1 MPSQFSRTTRSLT
14 NDTSR
19 YAMVAWLAA
28 GILLMGWLAWFVLGK
43 VTVYE
48 ISRQARLEVQQAPHA
63 LASLI
68 AGRVVSTTLEI
79 GQTVRTGDVL
89 VELDAG
95 SEKSRL
101 KEEETRLAAIPPK
114 IKSLK
119 TEIALMEQAKS
130 EEARSAIAAADSA
143 RFRTSEASA
152 AVDFAK
158 DNERRLSAESE
169 AGGVAK
175 VEALRA
181 LSETQKLS
189 ASRDALSSDVRKLQS
204 DAQTRVR
211 QQQAHIENLRRT
223 IVSLEG
229 DEVTAR
235 ATIERLKV
243 EIAKHSLRAPVAGR
257 IGEVVPM
264 RAGGYVAEGQKLAT
278 IVPGGE
284 LVILADFNPATALG
298 RVRPGQDARMR
309 LDGFPWAQYGTLT
322 AKVSRVASEI
332 REGLVRV
339 EFTVES
345 TAVAR
350 TLMQHGLP
358 GAVEV
363 SVEQTSPAIL
373 VLRAAGQMLSN
384 TPPSPA
390 PAPAPVSSSAKARPA
405 AAERTP

>member
-1 MPSQFSRTTRSLT
+1 ML
-14 NDTSR
+14 
-19 YAMVAWLAA
+19 AWLLASV
-28 GILLMGWLAWFVLGK
+28 LMAGWLAWFVLGK

-68 AGRVVSTTLEI
+68 ARRVLSTTLVI
-79 GQTVRTGDVL
+79 GQEVRAGDVL
-89 VELDAG
+89 VELDAS
-95 SEKSRL
+95 SEKLRL

-114 IKSLK
+114 VKSLK

-130 EEARSAIAAADSA
+130 EDVRSAIASIDSA
-143 RFRTSEASA
+143 RYRTNEATA

-158 DNERRLSAESE
+158 VNERRLREESE
-169 AGGVAK
+169 NGGVAK

-181 LSETQKLS
+181 LAETQKLS
-189 ASRDALSSDVRKLQS
+189 ASRDALSSDVRKLSS
-204 DAQTRVR
+204 DVQTRAH

-223 IVSLEG
+223 VVSLEG
-229 DEVTAR
+229 EEVTVR

-243 EIAKHSLRAPVAGR
+243 DINNHSLRAPVSGR
-257 IGEVVPM
+257 VGEVVPI

-278 IVPGGE
+278 IVPSGE

-298 RVRPGQDARMR
+298 RVRSGQNARMR
-309 LDGFPWAQYGTLT
+309 LDGFPWTQYGTVS

-332 REGLVRV
+332 RDGMVRV
-339 EFTVES
+339 ELTVES
-345 TAVAR
+345 TTVAR
-350 TLMQHGLP
+350 TLMQHGLL

-373 VLRAAGQMLSN
+373 VLRAAGQMLSSA
-384 TPPSPA
+384 PPQP
-390 PAPAPVSSSAKARPA
+390 PQPKATSA
-405 AAERTP
+405 AAERNP

>member
-1 MPSQFSRTTRSLT
+1 MPSQFSRTTRSLV

-19 YAMVAWLAA
+19 YAIVAWLL
-28 GILLMGWLAWFVLGK
+28 GGVLLAGWLAWFAWGT

-48 ISRQARLEVQQAPHA
+48 ISRQARIEVQQAPHA

-68 AGRVVSTTLEI
+68 PGRVASTTLVI
-79 GQTVRTGDVL
+79 GQQVRAGDLL
-89 VELDAG
+89 VELDA
-95 SEKSRL
+95 SSDKLRL

-114 IKSLK
+114 IKSLE
-119 TEIALMEQAKS
+119 TEIALMQRAKN
-130 EEARSAIAAADSA
+130 EDVRSAVASMDSA
-143 RFRTSEASA
+143 RYRTNEATA

-158 DNERRLSAESE
+158 GNERRLREESE

-181 LSETQKLS
+181 LSESQKLS
-189 ASRDALSSDVRKLQS
+189 ASRDALSSDVRKLES
-204 DAQTRVR
+204 DVKTRAH
-211 QQQAHIENLRRT
+211 QQQAQIENLRRT
-223 IVSLEG
+223 VVSLEG
-229 DEVTAR
+229 EAMTAS

-243 EIAKHSLRAPVAGR
+243 EIGKHSLRAPIAGR
-257 IGEVVPM
+257 VGDVAPM

-278 IVPGGE
+278 IVPSGE

-298 RVRPGQDARMR
+298 RVRPGQPARMR
-309 LDGFPWAQYGTLT
+309 LDGFPWAQYGTIS

-339 EFTVES
+339 ELTVES
-345 TAVAR
+345 TTVAR
-350 TLMQHGLP
+350 TLMQHGLL

-384 TPPSPA
+384 APPPA
-390 PAPAPVSSSAKARPA
+390 NANATAP
-405 AAERTP
+405 AAERNP

>member
-1 MPSQFSRTTRSLT
+1 MPSQFSRTTRSLAS
-14 NDTSR
+14 DTSR
-19 YAMVAWLAA
+19 YAMVAWLVA
-28 GILLMGWLAWFVLGK
+28 GVLLAGWLAWFVFGK

-68 AGRVVSTTLEI
+68 PGRVVSTKLVI
-79 GQTVRTGDVL
+79 GQVVNAGDVL
-89 VELDAG
+89 VELDA
-95 SEKSRL
+95 SSDKLRL
-101 KEEETRLAAIPPK
+101 KEEQTRLAAIPPK
-114 IKSLK
+114 IKSLE

-130 EEARSAIAAADSA
+130 EETRSASAAADSA

-158 DNERRLSAESE
+158 DNERRLREESE

-181 LSETQKLS
+181 QSEAQKLS

-243 EIAKHSLRAPVAGR
+243 EIGKHSLRAPVSGR
-257 IGEVVPM
+257 IGDVVAM
-264 RAGGYVAEGQKLAT
+264 RTGGYVAEGQKLAT
-278 IVPGGE
+278 IVPSGD
-284 LVILADFNPATALG
+284 LMILADFNPATALG
-298 RVRPGQDARMR
+298 RVREGQHARMR

-332 REGLVRV
+332 RDGQVRV
-339 EFTVES
+339 EFTVAATPE
-345 TAVAR
+345 AR
-350 TLMQHGLP
+350 NLMQHGLP

-373 VLRAAGQMLSN
+373 VLRAAGQVLSN
-384 TPPSPA
+384 APTPLPA
-390 PAPAPVSSSAKARPA
+390 PAPASPVVKAAP
-405 AAERTP
+405 AAERKP